1 MFDRS
6 VIVNSIRI
14 DLAKTT
20 LLACWLVMSSL
31 VANQAQADD
40 NPLEVRL
47 STESKSVKVDD
58 STEINVFVSRE
69 KIPAADARLRWTQT
83 EGPANASLFPGKG
96 KTNAK
101 GIGQLRIVVHTPGQY
116 KFQAE
121 VCGQSDSKTFCENPA
136 KAGFE
141 LEANAPVPVGAEKII
156 FGAAIVAPPVTGTT
170 GIHSDPKTKFASLT
184 AQTSTNIA
192 GAVNTNIPL
201 SAVYL
206 YGGTGFTGQSVNWT
220 VTPAATLSSS
230 NTPVSSDD
238 GLVSTNFQAAASG
251 TYFVTAT
258 GTCPGNLSSDVC
270 APPTQNF
277 RIQINAPS
285 LVNISGNSQSAGPGL
300 ALVAPL
306 VVQAQNAGVGTPGV
320 NITWTVV
327 SGSATL
333 GSPSTVSNSVGLA
346 SNTVTVGATVGPIV
360 IRAER
365 SDAASTFVLFNVN
378 AVAPQLNRA
387 SPATVS
393 GSSSGSFNLTTF
405 SNFAG
410 IANNSGQIY
419 WTSNLPGQTSFSSA
433 NTAIDAAGRSNVTV
447 TTSQGGSYLIT
458 ACWNL
463 AGSGCSAGDPTITYT
478 INSNSLRIVSGN
490 SQALPV
496 SQISAPLAVQLL
508 SGGFANPQTIAWSVT
523 GPATL
528 SNATTSTDGAGNS
541 SNTLTFTGAGNAIAT
556 AKWPSVGGTGQA
568 FESVSF
574 NLTSS
579 ANAYRIT
586 PNSSLNV
593 AGTLGV
599 PSNLSVD
606 YTFNGAAATSLF
618 TQWSIVSGPGGGTLG
633 SATAA
638 VAGSAD
644 SVNTFTPTVAGDY
657 RIRVQGSCPATAD
670 PDCPGNSVEFLVSTA
685 SASRTLYVDSGDNQS
700 AATNAPFALPLVVL
714 ANDNGA
720 PVSGIAI
727 DWVVTVGDSILSSGT
742 SITDGSGFASVD
754 VTAGPSNGLTTIT
767 ATRQDE
773 PSATVSF
780 NLNVGATTYTLTAN
794 GSNNYDLPVGYGLY
808 LSANYTINGSP
819 AVGLN
824 ISWSAA
830 SGFLTATSVPVDAS
844 GNAETIYFP
853 PNAPGVY
860 TVTASADCPPG
871 PAPLAGM
878 QGNTKGTGTTCP
890 PPDEIFT
897 ITVIDKTL
905 VINAGDGQS
914 TPLATPYS
922 SPLTVQALNDGVPVP
937 GIAIDWTISGGSGT
951 LTSTTPSITDASG
964 IATMTLDAGNV
975 AGTLSVEANRQDV
988 YSPVTFNL
996 TATGNVYELTTV
1008 SPNEITINV
1017 GDVANLDVNYVVNG
1031 VADTSLETLWSTTGG
1046 TLGSSNAPVDSVGDS
1061 SNTFTSAVTGDFT
1074 VTVDGSCPASPDPAC
1089 PIAPVTFIMHVI
1101 SAAQTLTINSG
1112 NNQTTPLGTSF
1123 ALPLQVLAED
1133 SSVPASDVTIDW
1145 SITSGD
1151 ATLSSASNLTNLSGI
1166 AQITVTATGNAGPIQ
1181 ITATRNDTGN
1191 SVVFDLD
1198 STFAPQLLVTGG
1210 DNQSGPPNTSA
1221 GTPIEV
1227 QLTNGGGIG
1236 LPDVNIDWTV
1246 LSGDAV
1252 LAAGT
1257 TITNGSGYSQVNFD
1271 FGSTPGPI
1279 QIQAS
1284 AAGFGLTVITNH
1296 NVVTTTPTLNV
1307 ASGNNQT
1314 AAPSTAFT
1322 NPLVVLAQNSGIPA
1336 NGLTINWT
1344 VTSGDATL
1352 SAASSVTDSAGNAS
1366 IGVNAGTTL
1375 GPVVITAAR
1384 ADDASITAS
1393 FTLNINTVAPALAL
1407 ARISGNGQSAF
1418 INTAFASPLL
1428 VNATNNGVA
1437 DSGITINW
1445 VLASGSAV
1453 LSSGTSITDA
1463 AGDANITLTAGA
1475 TVGPISITAT
1485 RADEPAATVTFSL
1498 AGSPTPNST
1507 LTIVSGDGQSGV
1519 IGSTAN
1525 SPLVVV
1531 LRDGFGNAIAGQT
1544 VNWSVISGPA
1554 ILGSASSNSDAG
1566 GQASNTFTFGA
1577 STGAAL
1583 IRASAFGGTLTI
1595 DFTANAVMVNL
1606 AAASGNGQAGPVS
1619 TALPVA
1625 LTVQISPPA
1634 GVYSAT
1640 GSGTRKPLALSGVP
1654 ITFAV
1659 TGGGG
1664 SISVINA
1671 VTNGAGQASTVLT
1684 LGPAAGINTVSATVV
1699 GGPATSFTA
1708 TGLTAAVA
1716 SGLTIVSGNNQVLDP
1731 SVTSSP
1737 LTVELRDSG
1746 GAVIA
1751 GATINWT
1758 TTGGTLASA
1767 SSITNAAGQA
1777 SNTIQLGG
1785 LGTVQVSATAPA
1797 YASAPVVFNLNL
1809 AISNLTGL
1817 NPLQTEV
1824 ANAIDTLC
1832 PALAGSTSLNA
1843 QQSDLLQQCQSILG
1857 SAGIDPQDTINALD
1871 ELFSDVALAQA
1882 SASMLAAQS
1891 QFQNL
1896 KSRIA
1901 ALRSGT
1907 GGTSFGGLAL
1917 NSPGGSVPIAGLLNA
1932 LTGESN
1938 AAGTANNST
1947 DFERW
1952 GFFATGSIGRGEA
1965 EAGSINPAFD
1975 YDINGLSAGVD
1986 YRMSDRLIVGAALGF
2001 TRQGTTLPGSD
2012 GSVDTRGWS
2021 MSAYSTF
2028 YQQNDWYADG
2038 VLTYGKNTFDLQ
2050 RHISYTLPLF
2060 GGGFTTVDQIAN
2072 ADTGGSML
2080 SAAFTFGRDFQ
2091 KGGWAIGPY
2100 SRLTYTKLDFDAYD
2114 ELLLG
2119 GNGSGLGLHIESRSL
2134 TSLAT
2139 IIGSKF
2145 AYSHSTDWGVLMPHM
2160 QLEWEREFKDDPQS
2174 IQASF
2179 IYDPTGTPISVTGD
2193 PEDKSYFRIGLGLSM
2208 ILSRGRSGFI
2218 YYEKMLG
2225 RDRLDQEN
2233 LSLGLR
2239 MEF

>member
-1 MFDRS
+1 MFNKFSAYRPAGK
-6 VIVNSIRI
+6 NSAKHII
-14 DLAKTT
+14 LAGC
-20 LLACWLVMSSL
+20 LSL
-31 VANQAQADD
+31 FGLFANQTRADD
-40 NPLEVRL
+40 NPLEIKL
-47 STESKSVKVDD
+47 STESKSVKIDH
-58 STEINVFVSRE
+58 STEINAFVSRE
-69 KIPAADARLRWTQT
+69 KIPASNAKVRWTQT
-83 EGPANASLFPGKG
+83 EGPGTASLFPGKG

-101 GIGQLRIVVHTPGQY
+101 GISQLRVVVHTPGTY
-116 KFQAE
+116 KFLAE
-121 VCGQSDSKTFCENPA
+121 ACGESKSKTFCEKPA
-136 KAGFE
+136 KATFDV
-141 LEANAPVPVGAEKII
+141 EAKLPVPVGAEKFL
-156 FGAAIVAPPVTGTT
+156 FGAAIAAPVVTGTT
-170 GIHSDPKTKFASLT
+170 NVNSDPKIKFATLT
-184 AQTSTNIA
+184 AQTSTNLS
-192 GAVNTNIPL
+192 GAVNTSIPL
-201 SAVYL
+201 SASYL
-206 YGGTGFTGQSVNWT
+206 YGGTGFSGQSVNWT

-230 NTPVSSDD
+230 NTPVSGDD
-238 GLVSTNFQAAASG
+238 GLVTTNFQASASG
-251 TYFVTAT
+251 IYFVTAT
-258 GTCPGNLSSDVC
+258 GTCPNNLSSDVC
-270 APPTQNF
+270 APPTQYF
-277 RIQINAPS
+277 RIQINAPA
-285 LVNISGNSQSAGPGL
+285 LVNISGNAQSAGPGL
-300 ALVAPL
+300 ALTAPL
-306 VVQAQNAGVGTPGV
+306 VVQAQNAGIGTPGV
-320 NITWTVV
+320 TIAWTVV

-333 GSPSTVSNSVGLA
+333 GSPTSTTNAVGLA
-346 SNTVTVGATVGPIV
+346 SNTVTVGATIGPIV

-365 SDAASTFVLFNVN
+365 SDAASTFVLFNAN
-378 AVAPQLNRA
+378 SVAPQLTRA
-387 SPATVS
+387 SPATLS

-405 SNFAG
+405 SNYSG
-410 IANNSGQIY
+410 IANNSGQVNWSSSI
-419 WTSNLPGQTSFSSA
+419 PGQTTFSSA
-433 NTAIDAAGRSNVTV
+433 ATTIDAAGRSNVTIN
-447 TTSQGGSYLIT
+447 TSQGGSYLIT
-458 ACWNL
+458 ACWNP
-463 AGSGCSAGDPTITYT
+463 AGGACVAGNPNTTFT

-496 SQISAPLAVQLL
+496 SQASAPLAVQLL
-508 SGGFANPQTIAWSVT
+508 SGGFANPQTITWSVT

-528 SNATTSTDGAGNS
+528 TSATTTTDGTGNS

-556 AKWPSVGGTGQA
+556 AKWPSVGGTGQP

-593 AGTLGV
+593 GGTLGV

-606 YTFNGAAATSLF
+606 YTYNGSAATSLL
-618 TQWSIVSGPGGGTLG
+618 TQWSIVSGPGGGILG

-644 SVNTFTPTVAGDY
+644 SVNTFTPTLAGDY

-685 SASRTLYVDSGDNQS
+685 STTRTLYVDSGDNQS

-720 PVSGIAI
+720 AVSGVTI
-727 DWVVTVGDSILSSGT
+727 DWVVTAGDSILSSGT
-742 SITDGSGFASVD
+742 SVTDGSGFANIS

-773 PSATVSF
+773 PAATVSF
-780 NLNVGATTYTLTAN
+780 NLNVGTTTYTLTAN
-794 GSNNYDLPVGYGLY
+794 GSNNYDLPLGYGIY

-819 AVGLN
+819 ATGLSV
-824 ISWSAA
+824 SWSSP
-830 SGFLTATSVPVDAS
+830 SGFLTATSSPVDGS

-853 PNAPGVY
+853 PFAAGVY

-871 PAPLAGM
+871 PAPLAGTH
-878 QGNTKGTGTTCP
+878 GNTKGSGTSCP

-905 VINAGDGQS
+905 AIDSGDGQS
-914 TPLATPYS
+914 APLATSYS
-922 SPLTVQALNDGVPVP
+922 SPLTVLALNDGVPVP
-937 GIAIDWTISGGSGT
+937 GIPIDWNITGGSGT

-964 IATMTLDAGNV
+964 IATMTIDAGNV
-975 AGTLSVEANRQDV
+975 AGIISVEANRQDV

-1008 SPNEITINV
+1008 SSNDITINV
-1017 GDVANLDVNYVVNG
+1017 DDIVNLDVNYVVNG
-1031 VADTSLETLWSTTGG
+1031 VGDTSLETLWSASGG
-1046 TLGSSNAPVDSVGDS
+1046 SLGSSNSPVDSAGDS
-1061 SNTFTSAVTGDFT
+1061 TNTFTSDVTGDFT
-1074 VTVDGSCPASPDPAC
+1074 VTVDGSCPVSPDPAC
-1089 PIAPVTFIMHVI
+1089 PIAPVTFTIHVI
-1101 SAAQTLTINSG
+1101 STSQTLTLHAG
-1112 NNQTTPLGTSF
+1112 NNQTTPLGTTF
-1123 ALPLQVLAED
+1123 PNTIVVLAED
-1133 SSVPASDVTIDW
+1133 SGIAVSDVQINW
-1145 SITSGD
+1145 SVTSGD
-1151 ATLSSASNLTNLSGI
+1151 ATLSSGTTLTDSSGF
-1166 AQITVTATGNAGPIQ
+1166 AQINVDATGNAGSIQ
-1181 ITATRNDTGN
+1181 ITAERDDSGN
-1191 SVVFDLD
+1191 SVVFDLT
-1198 STFAPQLLVTGG
+1198 STFAPQLVVSSG

-1221 GTPIEV
+1221 GEPIQV

-1252 LAAGT
+1252 LASTT
-1257 TITNGSGYSQVNFD
+1257 TITNGSGFSQVDFD
-1271 FGSTPGPI
+1271 FGNTVGPI

-1284 AAGFGLTVITNH
+1284 AGGFSLTVVTNH
-1296 NVVTTTPTLNV
+1296 NVVASTPTLSI

-1314 AAPSTAFT
+1314 AVPSTSFA
-1322 NPLVVLAQNSGIPA
+1322 NPLVVLAQDSGVPS

-1344 VTSGDATL
+1344 VDSGDATL
-1352 SAASSVTDSAGNAS
+1352 SAATSDADSSGNAS
-1366 IGVNAGTTL
+1366 ITVNAGTTQ
-1375 GPVVITAAR
+1375 GPVVITATR
-1384 ADDASITAS
+1384 SDDPSVTVS
-1393 FTLNINTVAPALAL
+1393 FTLNINTVVPALAL
-1407 ARISGNGQSAF
+1407 SRTSGNGQAAF

-1437 DSGITINW
+1437 DPGITINW

-1463 AGDANITLTAGA
+1463 AGDANITVTAGA
-1475 TVGPISITAT
+1475 VVGPVSITAT
-1485 RADEPAATVTFSL
+1485 RADEPTAIVTFSL
-1498 AGSPTPNST
+1498 STDPTPNS
-1507 LTIVSGDGQSGV
+1507 LLSIVSGNSQSGV

-1525 SPLVVV
+1525 SPIVVV
-1531 LRDGFGNAIAGQT
+1531 LRDGFGNAISGQT
-1544 VNWSVISGPA
+1544 ISWTVISGPA
-1554 ILGSASSNSDAG
+1554 SLSSAASNTDAG
-1566 GQASNTFTFGA
+1566 GQASNTFTFGTTSGA
-1577 STGAAL
+1577 SV
-1583 IRASAFGGTLTI
+1583 IRASAFGGTLSV
-1595 DFTANAVMVNL
+1595 DFAANAVMVSL

-1634 GVYSAT
+1634 GVFSAG
-1640 GSGTRKPLALSGVP
+1640 GSHKPLALGGVP
-1654 ITFAV
+1654 ITFAI

-1671 VTNGAGQASTVLT
+1671 VTNAAGQASTVLT
-1684 LGPAAGINTVSATVV
+1684 LGPAAGINTVSATVT
-1699 GGPATSFTA
+1699 GGPSTNFSA

-1716 SGLTIVSGNNQVLDP
+1716 SGLTILSGNNQVLDP
-1731 SVTSSP
+1731 ATTSSP

-1746 GAVIA
+1746 GVVIA

-1767 SSITNAAGQA
+1767 TSVTNASGQA
-1777 SNTIQLGG
+1777 SNTIQLNG

-1797 YASAPVVFNLNL
+1797 FASAPVVFNLNI
-1809 AISNLTGL
+1809 AISNLSGL

-1832 PALAGSTSLNA
+1832 PALANDTSLSA
-1843 QQSDLLQQCQSILG
+1843 EQSDLLQQCQRILG

-1882 SASMLAAQS
+1882 NASMLAAQS

-1896 KSRIA
+1896 KARIA

-1907 GGTSFGGLAL
+1907 GGTNFGGLAL
-1917 NSPGGSVPIAGLLNA
+1917 NTASGSVPIASLA
-1932 LTGESN
+1932 SAFSGESN
-1938 AAGTANNST
+1938 ATDTAKNSG

-1952 GFFATGSIGRGEA
+1952 GFFASGSIGRGEA
-1965 EAGSINPAFD
+1965 KAGSINPAFD

-2001 TRQGTTLPGSD
+2001 TQQGTTLPGSA
-2012 GSVDTRGWS
+2012 GSVDTTGWS
-2021 MSAYSTF
+2021 ASAYSTF
-2028 YQQNDWYADG
+2028 YQQNNWYADA
-2038 VLTYGKNTFDLQ
+2038 VLTYGQNSFDLQ

-2072 ADTGGSML
+2072 ADTNGDML

-2100 SRLTYTKLDFDAYD
+2100 GRMTYTKLDFDAYD
-2114 ELLLG
+2114 ELLLS

-2139 IIGSKF
+2139 VLGSKF
-2145 AYSHSTDWGVLMPHM
+2145 AYSHSTDWGVLMPHL
-2160 QLEWEREFKDDPQS
+2160 QIEWEREFKDDPQT

-2193 PEDKSYFRIGLGLSM
+2193 PEDKSFFRVGLGLSM
-2208 ILSRGRSGFI
+2208 ILTKGRSGFI
-2218 YYEKMLG
+2218 YYEKMIG
-2225 RDRLDQEN
+2225 RDKLDQDT